1 MDVCVN
7 RKKEITGASFTLHP
21 MSDDFARIIKESLNK
36 TDTSNVWMETDDVTT
51 TIRGDVVHVFDVT
64 QAIVYYAA
72 QTGQHISFH
81 VTYSYGCPG
90 DSEADTYLG
99 ANDTPTNVNNIKV
112 DKQYAAAKFSLYP
125 LKNESY
131 MDVIY
136 QQIELMK
143 EYVDVTPVHYATK
156 LEGDLLRIFTGLEKV
171 FTATIH
177 QGSTHTVMT
186 ADFSVNSP
194 SHE

>member
-51 TIRGDVVHVFDVT
+51 TIRGDDVHVFYVT

-72 QTGQHISFH
+72 QTCRHISFR
-81 VTYSYGCPG
+81 VPYSYRCLGH
-90 DSEADTYLG
+90 SEAKTYHG
-99 ANDTPTNVNNIKV
+99 SNKTPTNVNNIKV
-112 DKQYAAAKFSLYP
+112 DKQYAAVQFSLYP

-131 MDVIY
+131 
-136 QQIELMK
+136 
-143 EYVDVTPVHYATK
+143 
-156 LEGDLLRIFTGLEKV
+156 
-171 FTATIH
+171 
-177 QGSTHTVMT
+177 
-186 ADFSVNSP
+186 
-194 SHE
+194 